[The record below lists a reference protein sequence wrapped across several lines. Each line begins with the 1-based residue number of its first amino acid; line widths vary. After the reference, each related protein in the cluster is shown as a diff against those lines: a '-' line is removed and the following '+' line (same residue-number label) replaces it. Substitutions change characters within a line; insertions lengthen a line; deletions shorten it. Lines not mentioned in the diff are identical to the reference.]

1 MEAEV
6 LIGYGAK
13 IIDKAFSYDVPK
25 TLEDKLKVGMKV
37 VVPFGKTTTNG
48 FVINI
53 KNKTNENELKSITSI
68 ADETFVLNDEL
79 LKLGKYIKETTLSP

>member
-25 TLEDKLKVGMKV
+25 ILEDKLKVGMKV
-37 VVPFGKTTTNG
+37 VVPFGKTMKMN
-48 FVINI
+48 
-53 KNKTNENELKSITSI
+53 
-68 ADETFVLNDEL
+68 
-79 LKLGKYIKETTLSP
+79 